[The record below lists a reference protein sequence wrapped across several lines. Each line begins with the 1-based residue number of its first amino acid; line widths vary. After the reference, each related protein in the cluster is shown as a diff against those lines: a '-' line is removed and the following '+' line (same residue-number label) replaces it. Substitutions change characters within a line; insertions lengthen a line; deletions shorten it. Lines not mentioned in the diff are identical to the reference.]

1 MKITRA
7 KLIEKPT
14 NCSAKVDGE
23 KCGGRLRM
31 DNKLK
36 KLKCIKCGEK
46 FNEDYES
53 VPSLIKRLI
62 ELNDDKVLQF
72 VLEDDGKKISK
83 KSDALAGQELELGKN
98 IVKIDSKGHCKFSE
112 KKNEK
117 INYTTMKNVVR
128 YEDFLNEKNE
138 DVKEI
143 KKGEKCACEKG
154 KEICA
159 ECEDDSNLKDKKKK
173 EDKKNESFLGFGKKK
188 SVETK
193 EDESPDKYEESGKH
207 KCKKCGATLT
217 QSKCKYCGMVDKY
230 MKSYEDETEE
240 TEEMGFFSSKKKKNE
255 GVVNEYS
262 ADCAADSANGS
273 AVTTKEK
280 SKKLKKFAD
289 FGK

>member
-1 MKITRA
+1 MKILRA

-14 NCSAKVDGE
+14 NCSAKIDGK

-31 DNKLK
+31 DKKLK

-98 IVKIDSKGHCKFSE
+98 IIKVDSKGYCKLSE
-112 KKNEK
+112 KKDEK
-117 INYTTMKNVVR
+117 INYKTMKNIVG
-128 YEDFLNEKNE
+128 YEDFLNEKIE

-154 KEICA
+154 KETCD
-159 ECEDDSNLKDKKKK
+159 ECENDSNLIKKKK

-193 EDESPDKYEESGKH
+193 EDESADKYEESGKH

-217 QSKCKYCGMVDKY
+217 QSKCKYCGVVDKN
-230 MKSYEDETEE
+230 MKGYEDAMAEAEATNL
-240 TEEMGFFSSKKKKNE
+240 FSSKKKKNE
-255 GVVNEYS
+255 SFLGFGS
-262 ADCAADSANGS
+262 CATDSANGP
-273 AVTTKEK
+273 AVTPNKK